1 MVPSE
6 SGRAVPNRK
15 GVDRRRG
22 RPKRSSRGR
31 LADRQGDEI
40 GDLTQP
46 LVISIDAMSGD
57 HGPSVT
63 VPACARALGE
73 LPPSARL
80 LLHGDEAVLRAEAQR
95 CKLPE
100 ARVEI
105 RHAEKVI
112 AMDEKPAQ
120 AMRRGKGSS
129 MWNAIEA
136 VREGEAVAALSSGNT
151 GALMAISML
160 VLRMSAD
167 LDRPAL
173 VAPIPNARG
182 VTTFLDAGANVDC
195 DAERLVEFAIMGEA
209 YHRAAYGVARPTV
222 GLLNVGS
229 EEMKGHEEVREAN
242 RILRE
247 GGIDLDY
254 RGFVEGDDLTKGSVD
269 VVVTDGFT
277 GNVALKSMEGAA
289 RFFFGELRAALTNG
303 ALTTVGSLLAR
314 PSLLKFRE
322 KMSPPPAAPLL
333 GLNGLVLKCH
343 GGVDVRDFAT
353 SIRAAADMAQS
364 GFASEI
370 ERNMRRL
377 PAALAEA
384 GPASADGA
392 A

>member
-1 MVPSE
+1 
-6 SGRAVPNRK
+6 
-15 GVDRRRG
+15 
-22 RPKRSSRGR
+22 
-31 LADRQGDEI
+31 
-40 GDLTQP
+40 
-46 LVISIDAMSGD
+46 MSGD

-63 VPACARALGE
+63 MAACARALGQ
-73 LPPSARL
+73 LPPAARL
-80 LLHGDEAVLRAEAQR
+80 LLHGDETVLRAEAQR

-100 ARVEI
+100 DRIEI

-136 VREGEAVAALSSGNT
+136 VREGQAVAALSSGNT
-151 GALMAISML
+151 GALMAIAML
-160 VLRMSAD
+160 ILRMSAD

-173 VAPIPNARG
+173 VAPVPHPRG
-182 VTTFLDAGANVDC
+182 FTTFLDAGANIDC
-195 DAERLVEFAIMGEA
+195 DAGRLVEFAIMGEA

-229 EEMKGHEEVREAN
+229 EEMKGHEEVREAH
-242 RILRE
+242 RVLRE
-247 GGIDLDY
+247 GHIDLDY
-254 RGFVEGDDLTKGSVD
+254 KGFVEGDDITKGTVE

-277 GNVALKSMEGAA
+277 GNVALKSMEGAG
-289 RFFFGELRAALTNG
+289 RFFFRELQAALTDG
-303 ALTTVGSLLAR
+303 ALTTLGALLAR
-314 PSLLKFRE
+314 GSLMKLRE
-322 KMSPPPAAPLL
+322 KLSPPPAAPLL

-343 GGVDVRDFAT
+343 GGADVRDFAK
-353 SIRAAADMAQS
+353 SIRAAADLAQS